1 MNKIDY
7 HDPELTHIILPKDF
21 FWCELTWEL
30 YHLSKYYEPWLI
42 LLTLILTNV
51 ITAKQKYIFLM
62 SAVVA
67 VSSLSVALVY
77 FTVIWLSYKR
87 YAAACKEKV
96 NLAQVVLTVNPNVE
110 EKKWDKVAY
119 KMNNIFFQNRN

>member
-1 MNKIDY
+1 MSKIDY
-7 HDPELTHIILPKDF
+7 HDSELTHVILPKDF

-30 YHLSKYYEPWLI
+30 YHLTKYYEPWLI
-42 LLTLILTNV
+42 LLTLILMSV
-51 ITAKQKYIFLM
+51 ITAKQICMLPM
-62 SAVVA
+62 SAVVV

-119 KMNNIFFQNRN
+119 KMNLLPKP

>member
-1 MNKIDY
+1 M
-7 HDPELTHIILPKDF
+7 LP
-21 FWCELTWEL
+21 
-30 YHLSKYYEPWLI
+30 
-42 LLTLILTNV
+42 
-51 ITAKQKYIFLM
+51 M
-62 SAVVA
+62 SAVVV

-96 NLAQVVLTVNPNVE
+96 NLAQVVLTVNPTVE

-119 KMNNIFFQNRN
+119 KMNNIFFQNRNWATPDFFFSSQQCQSDFREHISKPFLQ